1 MQSSAEAMIEDL
13 QSLERPA
20 ASERRTSINFLNRQ
34 ESTFLEIVQAW
45 PPSFIPL
52 SDPLICGALGRV
64 AALARKPDSCFQT
77 KDMSRLLLAKFAEY
91 WKLGR
96 VVISKWRGS
105 FLVWQIC

>member
-13 QSLERPA
+13 QSQQRPS
-20 ASERRTSINFLNRQ
+20 ASERQSSVNFLSRQ

-52 SDPLICGALGRV
+52 SEPLICGALGRV
-64 AALARKPDSCFQT
+64 AALARRPDSCFQT

-91 WKLGR
+91 WMLGR
-96 VVISKWRGS
+96 VVLSKWRG
-105 FLVWQIC
+105 LLLGWQIC